1 MLNINTNANAS
12 LAVLVQSSGED
23 TFSFQYFPSLKS
35 WMQNRYIINKYVS
48 GVIINISVL
57 YYGIIINPLCFQ
69 AGLPV

>member
-1 MLNINTNANAS
+1 MLNTNTRE
-12 LAVLVQSSGED
+12 ED

-35 WMQNRYIINKYVS
+35 WRQNCYIINKYVS
-48 GVIINISVL
+48 GIIINISVL